1 MAKAESQ
8 EVKKMMYDITEK
20 VREIANIEGA
30 TIEKIAD
37 ELNLRLIDGK
47 VIANNRKQEGAAD
60 LRLNSLKADIKKI
73 ENIKAVKAGYHW
85 VKDEEGWAVAGDF
98 TGKREGDEII
108 VLRRDGTKQIKM
120 IERFSN
126 IGNAYVC

>member
-1 MAKAESQ
+1 
-8 EVKKMMYDITEK
+8 MMYDITEK
-20 VREIANIEGA
+20 VKEIARIEGT

-37 ELNLRLIDGK
+37 ELSLNLTGGR

-60 LRLNSLKADIKKI
+60 LRLNGLKSDIKKI
-73 ENIKAVKAGYHW
+73 ESEKARVAGYHW

-108 VLRRDGTKQIKM
+108 VMRKDGTKQVKM

-126 IGNAYVC
+126 VGNAYVC

>member
-1 MAKAESQ
+1 
-8 EVKKMMYDITEK
+8 MMYDITEK
-20 VREIANIEGA
+20 VKEIARIEGT
-30 TIEKIAD
+30 TIEKIAE
-37 ELNLRLIDGK
+37 ELNLRHEDGK

-60 LRLNSLKADIKKI
+60 LRLNSLKSDIKKI
-73 ENIKAVKAGYHW
+73 EKEKERKAGYHW

-98 TGKREGDEII
+98 RGKKEGDEII
-108 VLRRDGTKQIKM
+108 VVRKDGTKQVKM